1 MKIFIGLIVFVGTIF
16 AGTASLAGTSS
27 HGGGSH
33 RDNNALFPPKAPD
46 KELSTVPQTPELM
59 SPTFMKALSETSV
72 KLEWKAVEGVEV
84 YHVQLAT
91 DPNFKWLKTDQNLL
105 KATSLD
111 VTDLEAGKSY
121 YWRVAAVK
129 PENMSTY
136 TKSTFAKSMFKTTGA
151 K

>member
-16 AGTASLAGTSS
+16 AGTASLAGTGSQA
-27 HGGGSH
+27 GGAH
-33 RDNNALFPPKAPD
+33 RDNTALFPPKVPD
-46 KELSTVPQTPELM
+46 KAFSTVPNAPELM
-59 SPTFMKALSETSV
+59 SPAFMKALSETSV

-84 YHVQLAT
+84 YHVQVAT
-91 DPNFKWLKTDQNLL
+91 DPNFKWLKSEQNLL
-105 KATSLD
+105 KATSFD
-111 VTDLEAGKSY
+111 VADLEAGKSY

-136 TKSTFAKSMFKTTGA
+136 TKSTFTKSMFKTAGA